1 VASVFVAQTAGME
14 LSIGQQISILLTLMV
29 TSKGVAAVP
38 RASFVI
44 LQATLLDYKIPMEG
58 LVLILTVDA
67 FMDMARTT
75 VNLVGNCLAS
85 AVLARWEG
93 VFRSG
98 EVETPPAAT

>member
-1 VASVFVAQTAGME
+1 
-14 LSIGQQISILLTLMV
+14 MV

-93 VFRSG
+93 AF
-98 EVETPPAAT
+98 TPGVSAEIEAPEAKA